1 MAYVDPTFEQKRMQT
16 LGIKSPINTSSGVT
30 PKKTT
35 FSNDKF
41 EQQRTQILQKQQQ
54 EFQARPVQQAPLIA
68 KPITQTAPI
77 QKPKSLISQI
87 DEFVGRK
94 LDVLRPQG
102 QKTGTII
109 PGGLK
114 GAKERL
120 VANKKELF
128 LPTSSGLPGQV
139 TRKYVKDTA
148 DSALRTIEGAGKLS
162 PSYMVQ
168 RAIQKKPVTPKEYL
182 DTVIALPVDTL
193 STLWHLSPAAPVW
206 GAVMGELRV
215 LRQKVQKKGTNLDWK
230 DIEDILVG
238 SMTGIADQPGV
249 GETITDNEK
258 TAQAID
264 IVFMATMV
272 AKPFA
277 AKKINSLN
285 VKAVELNKVY
295 KTLGVKP
302 GASLKEVSEA
312 FKKQVR
318 KYPDTFTLNPN
329 PEHMAIRKEL
339 TNAYAILKKAGVIDR
354 KYARAYDFLQ
364 KFTGK
369 PATQKVPT
377 AQPKRLTSGEVTKTV
392 VQEKKPVTVKPQ
404 EARDLI
410 IGTNLQNTEFGKFL
424 IKSSLD
430 AEKMGNGI
438 TIAPV
443 VETTPPK
450 SIVTTPEGEKVSV
463 EVAKEVEKP
472 VEPNVTKGS
481 LYDIGGNKV
490 EIKKTD
496 QLFQNGPD
504 AGKPSGSIKYDVV
517 VNGNEKGTIHYS
529 PEMEK
534 NYSKGGY
541 QVASDSILGTYKSKY
556 FKTLKGAQDFIVNS
570 KEKYISLDQVDLM
583 TGQRKVNVAQ
593 PPVSDIK
600 AEVKTALQESQSPE
614 EAVKNIDAVI
624 KKIAKVTD
632 RKVLKATRAELN
644 RSMYGLVGVDTDNW
658 KRNYAMFQ
666 QYRDAPEYK
675 EIIDRMEEGIE
686 QIDSKLQAQKVE
698 NKVPSGFAST
708 GGYSTIESAE
718 KSIGRVKAIEF
729 PELLRIAETLGI
741 RPKLSRQLRTAWGLA
756 QGTTIKLSP
765 KIFEDPKIAARVLA
779 HEIGHVADFL
789 PDKTM
794 ARGNLLGRIA
804 SLNKFLGSFLP
815 EVPGEKGTITPKER
829 EQLRKEARE
838 IASRPYI
845 STEEYKIG
853 GATITAKDILAVWND
868 TSKSIQNSELVKYIA
883 QLSDVEKVAIAREAL
898 KGSVPKWLKEG
909 KLTREKMRN
918 APGDVKK
925 IYRELLE
932 REANKRRLLYIET
945 VRDELKKMSQLWKP
959 FDTTANPAF
968 TKYRYSSAE
977 LYADAVS
984 VLLNDPALL
993 LKNAPTFYKGFF
1005 NYLDSKPAVE
1015 KQFEDIWK
1023 LLNEGEDEV
1032 FKKRDE
1038 FLSESFKKGEE
1049 AFAAK
1054 YLDKQKRTTS
1064 LMYQMKLLFDD
1075 VNTPIIEKMNQL
1087 RKKGQDIPPE
1097 LNPDYALKGLL
1108 TSDGELKNYIQDNFQ
1123 AALTKVVDVPE
1134 GWEKVGKVLFYER
1147 VMNERGEL
1155 ANPQGYDPKTAG
1167 DQLRLMEKNM
1177 SAEDW
1182 KKVNT
1187 AKELLRKSVQKSL
1200 DEAKDNGFYSSELVD
1215 KLKANPSYATF
1226 QVVDYL
1232 DTYITPRVY
1241 QQKGTLKD
1249 IANPATSTVMKLV
1262 SIHKSIKRNNV
1273 KKVNMEFLKKNFTG
1287 EIETAHTK
1295 WNGKSMDITDPKDPD
1310 KGLVITIEDGK
1321 PQGYYVD
1328 KNIAEMLNYTS
1339 NTTLEAA
1346 ARISR
1351 AVSQSRFYRPMFT
1364 SYNLGFQ
1371 SFNFVRDI
1379 RRAWRNF
1386 PQKRLIDVPLSPI
1399 VDAYRVGKG
1408 YARAVIPSAKRAMNI
1423 QDPVIKAMENANIL
1437 GLTYND
1443 VFSGEVNPEEK
1454 QIERIFQSVGLLE
1467 KSKKNRILRPF
1478 TYVLDKVSA
1487 MGDFVETVPK
1497 VAGYLELKD
1506 TMPEAELAEF
1516 IRTSVGSPNFRVHGT
1531 ATPVLN
1537 NVFLFSNAIKEGIKS
1552 DFKVGT
1558 GKKGKSTGAGFWW
1571 KTIVGD
1577 FLPKAIMMAAAAGYF
1592 GKQMQD
1598 MMDRVSEY
1606 DKTNYTVIPLGM
1618 DEKGKAIYLR
1628 IPHDET
1634 GRFLGGLFWKSMN
1647 LNNDEGLLKNIA
1659 DIFSFGAG
1667 NFPNLSPSFT
1677 GAGAVI
1683 TYLSGNNP
1691 YDSYR
1696 NRNIIPDTE
1705 FKAGY
1710 KESFPIFMDWLIKNQ
1725 GLGMFYPSYQPDDPT
1740 QLDKLLTA
1748 PVIANILGRWVR
1760 SSDYGQ
1766 VEKLQKMSEQVEQ
1779 EKAKETLRQRKLI
1792 DEAIKTYQS
1801 GDKSDKAR
1809 IEIEKQ
1815 LLKDV
1820 FSGQGEIEKQ
1830 RITNVLNK
1838 FKVSLVRKESNSQI
1852 DKVIDAGTNDEKVQ
1866 LLLQIQKT
1874 QTPEEFADTMNTL
1887 MKFKAVSAD
1896 VGQEVKQKILENQQ
1910 GRVPVTKILTDI
1922 FEQANHALV
1931 SEVYAAEDDKTL
1943 SVGDTYYFKPIKKD
1957 EKPKDNRNIIEK
1969 FGDALQDLFK
1979 SFQQDQ
1985 EIVRANPELGVAF
1998 GENEPYRL
2006 EKLPNGIT
2014 KILYPTGGSSHVP
2027 NADVPK
2033 YLATWEEMYED
2044 ATGKKYPED
2053 APHFLPQEKVKIE
2066 PTKQET
2072 PTATPTKVPE
2082 PTNSPVTTT
2091 TTRSPHQNA
2100 KDAVKNRPESVSAIE
2115 KAGKEYGVMADLLVD
2130 IGLSESSLDPENTAK
2145 KGGLNSTAGG
2155 MFMFIDSTWRETM
2168 RALKLPEETSKF
2180 DPEINARAA
2189 AYLISKGQ
2197 LSRWDASK
2205 HNWGKYYS
2213 DEELKKYDKRLQ

>member
-1 MAYVDPTFEQKRMQT
+1 MAYVDPTFEQQRMRT
-16 LGIKSPINTSSGVT
+16 LGLTSPVNTASGGT
-30 PKKTT
+30 GGKQTN
-35 FSNDKF
+35 FSNQNF
-41 EQQRTQILQKQQQ
+41 EKQRTQILQKQQQ
-54 EFQARPVQQAPLIA
+54 DFQARPVQQAPLISR
-68 KPITQTAPI
+68 PVTQPLTPT
-77 QKPKSLISQI
+77 KPKSLIAQI
-87 DEFVGRK
+87 DEFVGKK
-94 LDVLRPQG
+94 LDVLRPTG

-120 VANKKELF
+120 TASPKEYF

-139 TRKYVKDTA
+139 TRKYLRETVA
-148 DSALRTIEGAGKLS
+148 SALRTIEGAGKLS

-193 STLWHLSPAAPVW
+193 STLWHVSPAAPVW
-206 GAVMGELRV
+206 GAVMGELKV
-215 LRQKVQKKGTNLDWK
+215 LRQKFQQKGTNLDWN
-230 DIEDILVG
+230 DIEDVLTG
-238 SMTGIADQPGV
+238 AMTGIADQPGV

-264 IVFMATMV
+264 IIFMATMV

-285 VKAVELNKVY
+285 VKAAELNKVY

-302 GASLKEVSEA
+302 GASLEEVSQA
-312 FKKQVR
+312 FKKEVR

-354 KYARAYDFLQ
+354 KYAQAYDFLQ

-369 PATQKVPT
+369 PATKAVPI

-404 EARDLI
+404 EARDMV

-443 VETTPPK
+443 VETTLPE
-450 SIVTTPEGEKVSV
+450 SVVTTPEGEKVSV
-463 EVAKEVEKP
+463 EVTAEAPSKAANIAKSEAFSEATDVIKEA
-472 VEPNVTKGS
+472 
-481 LYDIGGNKV
+481 
-490 EIKKTD
+490 IKKPTVTE
-496 QLFQNGPD
+496 Q
-504 AGKPSGSIKYDVV
+504 
-517 VNGNEKGTIHYS
+517 
-529 PEMEK
+529 
-534 NYSKGGY
+534 
-541 QVASDSILGTYKSKY
+541 
-556 FKTLKGAQDFIVNS
+556 KTLAQ
-570 KEKYISLDQVDLM
+570 Q
-583 TGQRKVNVAQ
+583 
-593 PPVSDIK
+593 
-600 AEVKTALQESQSPE
+600 EVKTALKESQSPE

-644 RSMYGLVGVDTDNW
+644 RSMYSLVGADTDNW

-666 QYRDAPEYK
+666 QFREDPEYK
-675 EIIDRMEEGIE
+675 DIIDRMEEGIG
-686 QIDSKLQAQKVE
+686 QIDSKLQAPLPTQVGKTE
-698 NKVPSGFAST
+698 TKVPSGFAST
-708 GGYSTIESAE
+708 GGYSTIESLE
-718 KSIGRVKAIEF
+718 KSVGRVKAIEF
-729 PELLRIAETLGI
+729 PELLRIAETLGT
-741 RPKLSRQLRTAWGLA
+741 RPQLSRQLRTAWGLA

-765 KIFEDPKIAARVLA
+765 KVFEDPKTAARVLA

-789 PDKTM
+789 PDRTM

-815 EVPGEKGTITPKER
+815 EVPGETGTITPKER
-829 EQLRKEARE
+829 EQLRKEAKE
-838 IASRPYI
+838 IASRPYV

-853 GATITAKDILAVWND
+853 GVTITAKDILDVWND
-868 TSKSIQNSELVKYIA
+868 TNKTFKNSELVKYVA
-883 QLSDVEKVAIAREAL
+883 QLSEAEKVAIAREAL

-959 FDTTANPAF
+959 FDPTANPAF

-993 LKNAPTFYKGFF
+993 LKTAPTFYKGFF
-1005 NYLDSKPAVE
+1005 NYLDSKPAVSA
-1015 KQFEDIWK
+1015 QFEDIWK

-1075 VNTPIIEKMNQL
+1075 VNTPILEKMNQL
-1087 RKKGQDIPPE
+1087 RKQGKEIPPE

-1108 TSDGELKNYIQDNFQ
+1108 SSDGEVKNYIQDNFQ
-1123 AALTKVVDVPE
+1123 AALTKVADVPE

-1155 ANPQGYDPKTAG
+1155 ANPQGYDPKTAS
-1167 DQLRLMEKNM
+1167 DQLRMMEKNM
-1177 SAEDW
+1177 NPEDW
-1182 KKVNT
+1182 KKLQE
-1187 AKELLRKSVQKSL
+1187 AKVLLRTAVQKSL
-1200 DEAKDNGFYSSELVD
+1200 DEAKDNGFYSSDLVD
-1215 KLKANPSYATF
+1215 TLKANPSYATF

-1241 QQKGTLKD
+1241 EQKGTLKD

-1262 SIHKSIKRNNV
+1262 SIHKSIIRNNV
-1273 KKVNMEFLKKNFTG
+1273 KKVNMEFLTKNFKG
-1287 EIETAHTK
+1287 EIETAATK

-1351 AVSQSRFYRPMFT
+1351 TLSQSRFYRPLFT
-1364 SYNLGFQ
+1364 AYNLGFQ

-1379 RRAWRNF
+1379 RRSWRNF

-1408 YARAVIPSAKRAMNI
+1408 YARAVIPSAKRAMNL

-1454 QIERIFQSVGLLE
+1454 QIERIFQNVGLLE
-1467 KSKKNRILRPF
+1467 KSKKNRLLRPF
-1478 TYVLDKVSA
+1478 TMVLDKVAA
-1487 MGDFVETVPK
+1487 MGNFVETIPK
-1497 VAGYLELKD
+1497 VAGYLELKG
-1506 TMPEAELAEF
+1506 TMPEKELAEF

-1537 NVFLFSNAIKEGIKS
+1537 NIFLFSNAIKEGMKS

-1598 MMDRVSEY
+1598 VMDRVSEY
-1606 DKTNYTVIPLGM
+1606 DKTNYTIVPLGI
-1618 DEKGKAIYLR
+1618 DEKGKAVYLR

-1647 LNNDEGLLKNIA
+1647 LNNEEGFIKNIA

-1683 TYLSGNNP
+1683 SYLSGNNP

-1740 QLDKLLTA
+1740 QLDKILTA
-1748 PVIANILGRWVR
+1748 PVVANILGRWVR

-1779 EKAKETLRQRKLI
+1779 DKAKETLRQRKLI
-1792 DEAIKTYQS
+1792 DEAIKNYQS
-1801 GDKSDKAR
+1801 GDKSDKSR

-1874 QTPEEFADTMNTL
+1874 TSPEDFADTMNTL
-1887 MKFKAVSAD
+1887 IKYKAVSDNVAK
-1896 VGQEVKQKILENQQ
+1896 EVKQKILENQQ
-1910 GRVPVTKILTDI
+1910 GMVPVTKILTDI
-1922 FEQANHALV
+1922 LEQANHALV

-1957 EKPKDNRNIIEK
+1957 EKLKDNRNILEK
-1969 FGDALQDLFK
+1969 VGDALKDLLK
-1979 SFQQDQ
+1979 SFQEDQ
-1985 EIVRANPELGVAF
+1985 EIVRANAEVGTAF

-2014 KILYPTGGSSHVP
+2014 KILYPTGGASHVP
-2027 NADVPK
+2027 DADVPK
-2033 YLATWEEMYED
+2033 YLATWESMYKE
-2044 ATGKKYPED
+2044 ATGKEYPED

-2066 PTKQET
+2066 PTKQEV

-2082 PTNSPVTTT
+2082 PTNVPTTT
-2091 TTRSPHQNA
+2091 ATTRSPHNNA
-2100 KDAVKNRPESVSAIE
+2100 KQAVKDRPESVSAIE
-2115 KAGKEYGVMADLLVD
+2115 KAGKEYGVMADLLID
-2130 IGLSESSLDPENTAK
+2130 IGLSESSLDPDNTAK

-2180 DPEINARAA
+2180 DPEINAQAA

-2213 DEELKKYDKRLQ
+2213 DEELKKYDRRLQ